1 MAAVQLVSAV
11 GEHEEQPRPQV
22 TVEKGEQ
29 VQGRAVGPVQVLE
42 HQQGREPVGE
52 ALQHGEEGLKQL
64 GLTRRADGEAGRR
77 RFPTPPELGQQ
88 EREQRSP
95 RPDQVVE
102 GRGLQSPAQTAEGLD
117 HWRIRQRR
125 LAELDAAAEQH
136 LPTAAADPAGE
147 LADQAG
153 LADPGFAADAQGQ
166 RIAAAGACERSLETA
181 QLGGA
186 ADETGAGDGPG
197 HGEEYALHFL
207 GLAPLG
213 RRQAVRPRALLS
225 VVLCQVRSTP

>member
-1 MAAVQLVSAV
+1 
-11 GEHEEQPRPQV
+11 
-22 TVEKGEQ
+22 
-29 VQGRAVGPVQVLE
+29 
-42 HQQGREPVGE
+42 
-52 ALQHGEEGLKQL
+52 
-64 GLTRRADGEAGRR
+64 
-77 RFPTPPELGQQ
+77 
-88 EREQRSP
+88 
-95 RPDQVVE
+95 PDQVVE

-147 LADQAG
+147 LGNQAG
-153 LADPGFAADAQGQ
+153 LADPGLAADAQGQ
-166 RIAAAGACERSLETA
+166 RIAATGARERSLETA

-197 HGEEYALHFL
+197 HGEEYALRFL

-213 RRQAVRPRALLS
+213 AVRPPAPEPLAPRRERRRPA
-225 VVLCQVRSTP
+225 R